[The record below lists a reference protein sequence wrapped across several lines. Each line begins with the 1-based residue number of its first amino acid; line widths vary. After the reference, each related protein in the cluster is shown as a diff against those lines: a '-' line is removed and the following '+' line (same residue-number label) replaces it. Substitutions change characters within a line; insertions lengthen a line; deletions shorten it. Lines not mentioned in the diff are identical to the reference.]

1 LYVLLEIM
9 RCIQERLTWNDSQ
22 ETALALFG
30 LVNFIVEEMI
40 TRPRKIDEIYT
51 KLPEKDHENIELR
64 DFGKTRQKDAAT
76 TPHSAV

>member
-1 LYVLLEIM
+1 M